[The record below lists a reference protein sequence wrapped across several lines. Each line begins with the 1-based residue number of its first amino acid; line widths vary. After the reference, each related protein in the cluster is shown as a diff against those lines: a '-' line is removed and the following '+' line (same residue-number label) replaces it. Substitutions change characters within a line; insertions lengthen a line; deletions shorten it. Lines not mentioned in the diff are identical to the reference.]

1 VRTRPR
7 WRELPAA
14 QQPNCDGVALRE
26 VARALA
32 DVPPLVVPS
41 EVDQRRERLA
51 GCGEPLLL
59 HLDPAQAIVGL
70 AKQLDA
76 DLVDVGKRACRAR
89 SGSLSAASRIRSRT
103 TRRASCSSSRPAS

>member
-76 DLVDVGKRACRAR
+76 DLVDVGKEGMQGAKRFVV
-89 SGSLSAASRIRSRT
+89 GSVPNPVAHNAPCVVLVVKT
-103 TRRASCSSSRPAS
+103 C